1 MYQFILLIVLAASQT
16 LLVAI
21 FILHQREDRR
31 SKLMDRYHTVSFNA
45 LMLLRFQ
52 EVINLILEKDKAAQ
66 RGAAKQ
72 ILPEL
77 EQLFKIAISQKELL
91 KPIYDKITKHYV
103 KPEVTPRTTEVKL
116 SEIIQRH
123 DDKISPDNNRTA
135 NEGSGKEN
143 KVA

>member
-1 MYQFILLIVLAASQT
+1 
-16 LLVAI
+16 
-21 FILHQREDRR
+21 
-31 SKLMDRYHTVSFNA
+31 MDRYHTVSFNA